1 MKAMLSR
8 RPSAAML
15 VALIALFAATGGV
28 GYAAA
33 TIDSGDILDNSIR
46 SGDVLNRHL
55 RADDVKK
62 NSLGGGVIKES
73 SLAKVPSAGSADT
86 AQQATTAQD
95 AVNAQ
100 NAANAQT
107 AASAQTAANAQNAA
121 NAQDAVNAQTA
132 AAVGPNGVG
141 PAALQTNSVTGP
153 KLGTLAVRTQTVSV
167 PSGDTVYDEVSCQP
181 GEQLLS
187 GGARWDGDIMAA
199 DAVNLH
205 VVHSFPMTTSWG
217 ARGYNGTGAA
227 RDLTIRGLC
236 LDN

>member
-8 RPSAAML
+8 RPSAAMI

-33 TIDSGDILDNSIR
+33 TIDSGDILNNSIR

-100 NAANAQT
+100 K
-107 AASAQTAANAQNAA
+107 AANAQNAA
-121 NAQDAVNAQTA
+121 NAQDAVNSQTA

-205 VVHSFPMTTSWG
+205 VVHSFPMTASWG

>member
-33 TIDSGDILDNSIR
+33 TIDSGDILNNSIR

-73 SLAKVPSAGSADT
+73 SLAKVPRAGSADT
-86 AQQATTAQD
+86 AQQAATAQD
-95 AVNAQ
+95 AVTAQ
-100 NAANAQT
+100 
-107 AASAQTAANAQNAA
+107 SAANAQNAA
-121 NAQDAVNAQTA
+121 NAQDAVNSQTA

-205 VVHSFPMTTSWG
+205 VVHSFPMTASWG

>member
-1 MKAMLSR
+1 
-8 RPSAAML
+8 
-15 VALIALFAATGGV
+15 
-28 GYAAA
+28 
-33 TIDSGDILDNSIR
+33 
-46 SGDVLNRHL
+46 
-55 RADDVKK
+55 
-62 NSLGGGVIKES
+62 
-73 SLAKVPSAGSADT
+73 
-86 AQQATTAQD
+86 
-95 AVNAQ
+95 
-100 NAANAQT
+100 
-107 AASAQTAANAQNAA
+107 
-121 NAQDAVNAQTA
+121 
-132 AAVGPNGVG
+132 VGPNGVG

-205 VVHSFPMTTSWG
+205 VVHSFPMTASWG